1 MTVLRARW
9 LGLCLCLLALLI
21 GAASQSSAVPEVTSV
36 SGCSDVGTM
45 TVNCTYPALLTV
57 RGSGFLTNI
66 TKGPSLST
74 NAPIYWIDIA
84 IELST
89 PAVAAGL
96 TVSDT
101 SVRPSGQFPVN
112 DTYFVFVMG
121 YLGRGVYAEGVA
133 LSLTIHL
140 GTITLA
146 SRGLQVSSSPFVG
159 VTISA
164 VPPPVVDTIT
174 GCPIVSADQQ
184 SVAQCLPDRDVL
196 TLTGSGFL
204 QWQVTALRLSMG
216 TVQTSLYLALVRSTT
231 PYDWIFNDTVI
242 TVVTNNAYR
251 YLLAAHDF
259 GAPPPLPFAIVEKL
273 SGWQSKSGMTI
284 QFDTLPPPS
293 YSSIAPFVFYSLP
306 MLPGCVWGPNRTS
319 MVNCTA
325 GYAGISLSGQY
336 LYEVVATI
344 GGQPMT
350 VMPRAQQD
358 VKLISLV
365 TPLYN
370 FEPGVL
376 YDFVL
381 TAASGSITTPNYVS
395 FAGLPTI
402 VSAACRD
409 PMLPV
414 DIASLACQPGETVTM
429 NGPYLPPPT
438 TAFTVT
444 VHSHVSMQNV
454 SCSNPRYNSAYQLA
468 CDMLVPGL
476 PATNGWDT
484 WSATSSL
491 CC

>member
-1 MTVLRARW
+1 MLAVSALRLVLC
-9 LGLCLCLLALLI
+9 GCLLALL
-21 GAASQSSAVPEVTSV
+21 GVATCQSATGPVVTSV
-36 SGCSDVGTM
+36 SGCADVGSM
-45 TVNCTYPALLTV
+45 TVNCTLPVWLTV
-57 RGSGFLTNI
+57 RGSGFIAGASTA
-66 TKGPSLST
+66 GPLYANSP
-74 NAPIYWIDIA
+74 AYWISPQLQ
-84 IELST
+84 LS
-89 PAVAAGL
+89 PQAVARG
-96 TVSDT
+96 V
-101 SVRPSGQFPVN
+101 VRPYVRATTLFPAN
-112 DTYFVFVMG
+112 DTYFVFELVF
-121 YLGRGVYAEGVA
+121 LGQGVLEVA
-133 LSLTIHL
+133 VPLSLTVVL
-140 GTITLA
+140 NDGARTQVA
-146 SRGLQVSSSPFVG
+146 SEPFVA

-164 VPPPVVDTIT
+164 VPPPVVDSIG
-174 GCPIVSADQQ
+174 GCPIVSADGQ

-204 QWQVTALRLSMG
+204 QWQQTPLQYDMGGVASSIRLS
-216 TVQTSLYLALVRSTT
+216 LPRTT
-231 PYDWIFNDTVI
+231 IAYNYIYNDTFL
-242 TVVTNNAYR
+242 TLNLDSSYR

-259 GAPPPLPFAIVEKL
+259 GAPPLPFAVVETL
-273 SGWQSKSGMTI
+273 SGWRSKAGMTI
-284 QFDTLPPPS
+284 QFDALPPPS
-293 YSSIAPFVFYSLP
+293 YSTIMPYVFYNLP
-306 MLPGCVWGPNRTS
+306 LLPGCVWGPNQTS

-409 PMLPV
+409 PMLPI
-414 DIASLACQPGETVTM
+414 DIGPVACQPGETVTM

-454 SCSNPRYNSAYQLA
+454 SCSTPRYNSAYQLA

-484 WSATSSL
+484 WSANSFL
-491 CC
+491 CCR